1 MKRRASHSR
10 ERKRGR
16 EREESGRE
24 IVKRPEAKRNEQSS
38 SAATPTF
45 FFPAVRPIFPRVNRP
60 MARSV
65 FRKRSSV
72 TRYYFFF
79 TEMRYTIFVKYIL
92 NNEQFYLF
100 FFFLIECN

>member
-1 MKRRASHSR
+1 MKRRVSR
-10 ERKRGR
+10 EKERKRR
-16 EREESGRE
+16 SGRE

-45 FFPAVRPIFPRVNRP
+45 FPAVRPIFPRVNRP

-65 FRKRSSV
+65 FRKRSSA
-72 TRYYFFF
+72 TRYHFFS

-92 NNEQFYLF
+92 NNE